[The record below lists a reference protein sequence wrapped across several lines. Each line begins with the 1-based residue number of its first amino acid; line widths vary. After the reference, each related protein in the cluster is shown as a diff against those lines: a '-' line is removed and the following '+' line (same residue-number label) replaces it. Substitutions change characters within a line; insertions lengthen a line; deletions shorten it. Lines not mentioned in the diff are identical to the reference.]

1 MCCRGSRAA
10 WSPFPYTTTSS
21 TSARWRTTKGRK
33 PPGPASRRREPMS
46 MLRGVVFDMDG
57 VIIDSHP
64 AHRLAWKAFLESLGR
79 ETRDEELDFI
89 LDGYK
94 RAEILKHFLGELAPE
109 QIVEYGNRKDEL
121 LQKHI
126 DAVQPMPGVVEFLGH
141 LSEAGLASA
150 VATSA
155 SRRRAFGTLEE
166 LGLARC
172 FHTIVT
178 GDDVTAGKPDPAIY
192 QLAAERMQESPERLL
207 AVEDA
212 VSGVKSARAAGM
224 RCLGV
229 APSRRVPLLQAA
241 GADSVIPDFRSL
253 SFGEL
258 ESRFG

>member
-1 MCCRGSRAA
+1 M
-10 WSPFPYTTTSS
+10 
-21 TSARWRTTKGRK
+21 ARVQERK
-33 PPGPASRRREPMS
+33 FIEL

-64 AHRLAWKAFLESLGR
+64 AHRMAWKIFLQSVGR

-89 LDGYK
+89 LDGCK
-94 RAEILKHFLGELAPE
+94 RAQILKHFLGDLDPE

-121 LQKHI
+121 LHKCAY
-126 DAVQPMPGVVEFLGH
+126 AVRPMPGILDFLDH
-141 LSEAGLASA
+141 LSQAGIPSA

-166 LGLARC
+166 LGLSHC
-172 FHTIVT
+172 FRAIVT
-178 GDDVTAGKPDPAIY
+178 GDDVAASKPDPAIY
-192 QLAAERMQESPERLL
+192 QLAAQRLEESPERLL

-229 APSRRVPLLQAA
+229 AHTHRVPLLQAA
-241 GADSVIPDFRSL
+241 GADSVISDFRS
-253 SFGEL
+253 FAFREL
-258 ESRFG
+258 EARFAEWTGESRAA

>member
-1 MCCRGSRAA
+1 
-10 WSPFPYTTTSS
+10 
-21 TSARWRTTKGRK
+21 
-33 PPGPASRRREPMS
+33 

-94 RAEILKHFLGELAPE
+94 RAEILEHFLGKLAPE
-109 QIVEYGNRKDEL
+109 QIAEYGNRKDEL
-121 LQKHI
+121 LQKRN

-141 LSEAGLASA
+141 LSEAGIPSA

-155 SRRRAFGTLEE
+155 SRRRALGTLKEI
-166 LGLARC
+166 GLACC

-178 GDDVTAGKPDPAIY
+178 GDDVPSGKPDPGIY
-192 QLAAERMQESPERLL
+192 RLAAERLQESPEHLL

-212 VSGVKSARAAGM
+212 ASGVKSARAAGL

-229 APSRRVPLLQAA
+229 ADARRAPLLQEA
-241 GADSVIPDFRSL
+241 GADPVIPDFRSF
-253 SFGEL
+253 SFRQL
-258 ESRFG
+258 ETYFR